1 VIVDN
6 MMNLE
11 LLFWASKHG
20 GRRAWYDMAVSH
32 ALHTARDHVRPDG
45 STYHLVVYDPATGAV
60 RSRDTVQGY
69 SASSTWARGQAW
81 ALNGFTMTYRETA
94 DTRFL
99 NTARLAADWLID
111 HRPPDHIPYW
121 DFNDPAIPNA
131 PRDTSAAAIVA
142 SGLLEL
148 SQLDPDGA
156 RSARYASTARAILA
170 ELSSSRG
177 CPRAAAV
184 RRSSS
189 TGPPTSPPGTP
200 TRA

>member
-1 VIVDN
+1 MIIDN

-32 ALHTARDHVRPDG
+32 ALHAARDHVRPDG
-45 STYHLVVYDPATGAV
+45 STYHLVVYDPASGAV
-60 RSRDTVQGY
+60 RSRGTVQGY

-99 NTARLAADWLID
+99 NTARLVADWFID
-111 HRPPDHIPYW
+111 HLPPDHIPYW
-121 DFNDPAIPNA
+121 DFDDPAIPNA
-131 PRDTSAAAIVA
+131 PRDTSAAAIAA

-148 SQLDPDGA
+148 SLLDPDGA
-156 RSARYASTARAILA
+156 RSARSRRPRAR
-170 ELSSSRG
+170 SSPSSHPPRG
-177 CPRAAAV
+177 SPRAAAA